1 MQDPFTQLQE
11 LLDSYLYA
19 MNVDVPNV
27 MYLMNVDVPGNPRTY
42 ISV

>member
-11 LLDSYLYA
+11 LVDSYLYA
-19 MNVDVPNV
+19 